1 MQLVKRKRMRLE
13 GYDYSQNGGYF
24 VTFCTYDRRCILPRI
39 HTGNERNRASVELT
53 ELGQIVDDTLMEL
66 SAQYG
71 TRIAAYSIMPNHI
84 HMILLI
90 EDAEITVGR
99 FVGAVK
105 SVVSNRW
112 RKICDSRNILMGR
125 LWQRDFYDHI
135 LRSEADY
142 LEKLKY
148 IDENPDKWM
157 QDELYNKW

>member
-1 MQLVKRKRMRLE
+1 M
-13 GYDYSQNGGYF
+13 
-24 VTFCTYDRRCILPRI
+24 
-39 HTGNERNRASVELT
+39 NRASVQLT
-53 ELGQIVDDTLMEL
+53 ELGQIVDDALTEL

-71 TRIAAYSIMPNHI
+71 IRIEACTIMPNHI
-84 HMILLI
+84 HLILMI

-105 SVVSNRW
+105 SVASNHW

-142 LEKLKY
+142 MEKLKY